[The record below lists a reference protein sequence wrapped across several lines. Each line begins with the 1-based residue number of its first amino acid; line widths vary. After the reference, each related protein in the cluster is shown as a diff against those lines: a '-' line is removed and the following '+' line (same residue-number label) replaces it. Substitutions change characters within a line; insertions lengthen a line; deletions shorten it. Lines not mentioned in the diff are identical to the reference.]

1 MNLILFE
8 TCAFPC
14 NYKVF
19 HKGLSIST
27 INVLVFPWRFAMC
40 QSTLVETLFN
50 SMLKL
55 HSGTSTNEREH
66 PLQYCEI
73 TIWLLT
79 SNCLWSIA
87 AGYNGICSAWSL
99 TSGAVVL
106 SILSFCLV
114 FHFAANWPWLA
125 LRQSILFDIV
135 VGDNLRSDL
144 CRLMGVCAYD
154 ESLSEIY

>member
-27 INVLVFPWRFAMC
+27 INDLVFPSSFAMC

-73 TIWLLT
+73 TI
-79 SNCLWSIA
+79 
-87 AGYNGICSAWSL
+87 
-99 TSGAVVL
+99 
-106 SILSFCLV
+106 
-114 FHFAANWPWLA
+114 
-125 LRQSILFDIV
+125 
-135 VGDNLRSDL
+135 
-144 CRLMGVCAYD
+144 
-154 ESLSEIY
+154 